1 MLLVL
6 AAVATVELL
15 RPRVVYTGTNSIS
28 TRGVAVEV
36 PDDRRFCVNGLAI
49 PGGTGRVQLDFMGP
63 AAQPR
68 LEGELY
74 VGDRLSTTSLPAG
87 PAGQHGLVFDGPK
100 GPGDGASAGRFCLT
114 PRGGPVALGGMLDIQ
129 RDQVA
134 PTLAGIEVPTR
145 VSMWFRPPA
154 DERSTLLS
162 LLPDIAHRAALFRPG
177 WVGPWT
183 YWAVMLLLTPLL
195 VYASVRLLARTL
207 AGERLRVPAA
217 LAVGLV
223 ALINGAVF
231 ATFTPAFQTPDE
243 PDHVAYVQILG
254 ETGHRPSGD
263 AARGAFSQE
272 EVIALDAIRAF
283 STVERFDGRPPWR
296 EADLDRWRATAS
308 QPLGRDEG
316 GGAS

>member
-1 MLLVL
+1 MTTAAQAAPSPPSRTGRSRRWFPGERRVWIAAGAVLLVL

-68 LEGELY
+68 LQGELY
-74 VGDRLSTTSLPAG
+74 VGGRLSTTSLPAG
-87 PAGQHGLVFDGPK
+87 PAGQHGLVFDVPK
-100 GPGDGASAGRFCLT
+100 VPGDGATAGRFCLT

-162 LLPDIAHRAALFRPG
+162 LLPDIAHRAIEHNRGNAP
-177 WVGPWT
+177 
-183 YWAVMLLLTPLL
+183 
-195 VYASVRLLARTL
+195 RLRGDSHDLSPYRCIDMSTGVDCQHLARPQQRDSGVHSAIISDGSL
-207 AGERLRVPAA
+207 HCASLPIEAQSSLKWFDIGGNA
-217 LAVGLV
+217 LAAILRI
-223 ALINGAVF
+223 ADHCCRN
-231 ATFTPAFQTPDE
+231 TFPR
-243 PDHVAYVQILG
+243 L
-254 ETGHRPSGD
+254 
-263 AARGAFSQE
+263 
-272 EVIALDAIRAF
+272 
-283 STVERFDGRPPWR
+283 
-296 EADLDRWRATAS
+296 
-308 QPLGRDEG
+308 
-316 GGAS
+316 